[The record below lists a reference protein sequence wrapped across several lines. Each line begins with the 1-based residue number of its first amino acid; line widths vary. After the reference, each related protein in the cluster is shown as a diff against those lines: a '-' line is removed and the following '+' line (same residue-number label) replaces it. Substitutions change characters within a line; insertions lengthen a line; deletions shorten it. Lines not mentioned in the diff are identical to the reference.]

1 MDQLK
6 EFWRLVLEVWNT
18 GVGGV
23 DIGKALV
30 AILILAVFFLLR
42 GLFTR
47 LVIGRL
53 NAIAKRTTNRLDDK
67 MVDSLEAP
75 VRLVPIVIGVFFA
88 SEYLA
93 FEDIYADIADNVV
106 KTLIAVCIFWGAYR
120 LTIPMSFLLRRL
132 ERVFTHE
139 LVEWLV
145 KAIHV
150 AVIVVGAATIL
161 QIWGIQVGP
170 IIAGAGLFGVAV
182 ALGAQDL
189 FKNLIAGILILGEKR
204 FRTGDWIRVE
214 GTVEGTVES
223 IGFRS
228 TVVRRFDKAPVLVPN
243 ARLADTAVINFSG
256 MTHRRIYWTIG
267 VEYRTTIEQLR
278 RIRDEIERYVV
289 DSSDFADPEDVS
301 TFVRIDRFSDSSID
315 IMLYCFTRTTDW
327 GEWLKIKEGLALRI
341 KEIVEGAGTGF
352 AFPSQSLYVEQIP
365 SERPEIFVPPSTG
378 GSNMAGREG
387 SSQTE
392 EKR

>member
-1 MDQLK
+1 MEQVR
-6 EFWRLVLEVWNT
+6 EFWGLVLEVWNQ
-18 GVGGV
+18 GVGGI
-23 DIGKALV
+23 DIGKIFA
-30 AILILAVFFLLR
+30 AILILAAFFLLR

-53 NAIAKRTTNRLDDK
+53 NAIAKKTTNRLDDK
-67 MVDSLEAP
+67 MVTSLEAP
-75 VRLVPIVIGVFFA
+75 VRLIPIVIGVFVA
-88 SEYLA
+88 SEFLA
-93 FEDIYADIADNVV
+93 LEDVYAQIADNVV
-106 KTLIAVCIFWGAYR
+106 KTLIATCIFWGAYR

-139 LVEWLV
+139 LVEWIV

-204 FRTGDWIRVE
+204 FRIGDWIRVE

-228 TVVRRFDKAPVLVPN
+228 TIVRRFDKAPVLVPN

-267 VEYRTTIEQLR
+267 LEYRTTIDQLR
-278 RIRDEIERYVV
+278 HIRDEIERYVT
-289 DSSDFADPEDVS
+289 DSPDFADPTEVS

-315 IMLYCFTRTTDW
+315 VMLYCFTRTTDW
-327 GEWLKIKEGLALRI
+327 GEWLEIKENLAFRI

-352 AFPSQSLYVEQIP
+352 AFPSQSLYLEQIP
-365 SERPEIFVPPSTG
+365 SERPEVFVPPG
-378 GSNMAGREG
+378 ARGENEPAAAEG
-387 SSQTE
+387 PE
-392 EKR
+392 